1 MLFSSC
7 SALISRHLASG
18 LLRRRHITPLKVRD
32 NGFPVVSIYHSTL
45 CTRAHV
51 LNDIWWSYVTRT
63 PHPVDSSVTL
73 HVHYVGLALNASAF
87 RQQCR
92 YRHSVRCHRGRSY
105 SMDFHVPP
113 HSHQINYIHDDS
125 VLGQPCL
132 QHAVIFYHN

>member
-1 MLFSSC
+1 MSLALHRCHPTPVLFPQRN
-7 SALISRHLASG
+7 L
-18 LLRRRHITPLKVRD
+18 TPPRGRYSTV
-32 NGFPVVSIYHSTL
+32 PVVAIYHSSL
-45 CTRAHV
+45 YTRSHV